1 MHHKQ
6 MLFLHIQKKNP
17 NGLKVLETSS
27 HSFGSLCYANI
38 TLADC
43 LNNKCYKNGLEMT
56 IETLLNGSLDTRI
69 YVLHMLRAF
78 RSPRRVAGISFYRRH
93 F

>member
-1 MHHKQ
+1 
-6 MLFLHIQKKNP
+6 
-17 NGLKVLETSS
+17 
-27 HSFGSLCYANI
+27 
-38 TLADC
+38 
-43 LNNKCYKNGLEMT
+43 MT